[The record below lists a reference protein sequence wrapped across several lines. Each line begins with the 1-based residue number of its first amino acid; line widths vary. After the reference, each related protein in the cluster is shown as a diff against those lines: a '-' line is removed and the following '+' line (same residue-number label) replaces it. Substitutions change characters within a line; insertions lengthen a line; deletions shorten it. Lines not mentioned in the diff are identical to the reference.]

1 MAKQIIFTYKDTEYT
16 LEFTR
21 ASIQKLEARD
31 FDITEVKSKP
41 MTYLPL
47 IFAGAFLAHHPYI
60 KKELVDEIFDKF
72 KDKAGLFD
80 KLAEMY
86 NEPIEAMLETEG
98 NLEWKATW

>member
-1 MAKQIIFTYKDTEYT
+1 MAKQIILTYKDEEYT

-31 FDITEVKSKP
+31 FDINEVRRKP

-47 IFAGAFLAHHPYI
+47 IFAGAFVAHHPYV
-60 KKELVDEIFDKF
+60 KKEVVDAIFAQI

-80 KLAEMY
+80 KLGEMY
-86 NEPIEAMLETEG
+86 NDPIEAMLDNEG